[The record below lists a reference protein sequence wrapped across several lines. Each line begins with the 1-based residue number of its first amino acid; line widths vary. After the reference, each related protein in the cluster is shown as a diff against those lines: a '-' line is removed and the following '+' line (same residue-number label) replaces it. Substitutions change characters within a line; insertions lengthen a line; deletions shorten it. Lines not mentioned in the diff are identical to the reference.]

1 MDFQQPVS
9 LRLARDIACHI
20 IPSGLARFSS
30 VAQKTLDSEYSTFL
44 VVLFK
49 RLNIIKIFSLSL
61 SEVVGVSNKAV
72 ITFNF
77 LVTLNFVYSYTLR
90 SKSLTW
96 NIYTFSSGCN
106 VLTFYVL
113 YVYIHANSEWL
124 TIISND
130 S

>member
-1 MDFQQPVS
+1 MAACNAFLTHGLCREKLAGNMSINQMIPIHSPDGSTIQLGIPISMGINLGECSIHVTERISCTFSEIVS
-9 LRLARDIACHI
+9 TKINALR
-20 IPSGLARFSS
+20 
-30 VAQKTLDSEYSTFL
+30 E
-44 VVLFK
+44 VLC
-49 RLNIIKIFSLSL
+49 
-61 SEVVGVSNKAV
+61 
-72 ITFNF
+72 
-77 LVTLNFVYSYTLR
+77 TLR

-106 VLTFYVL
+106 VLTFHVL